1 MATSRSTSRAPRV
14 PPDEARQRLIDAT
27 IELLRTRDPMNVTV
41 RDITAAA
48 GLNMVHITRYFGSR
62 AELLFA
68 VSEEL
73 NERLI
78 ARARQEAADAP
89 IRILGLEEIDMR
101 LRVVMALRSEGFDMT
116 RFQDA
121 ERRIFAE
128 FAQFLVRVRGLA
140 PTVAE
145 IHAVKILLII
155 QAMNLMREANG
166 IPDDDIAKM
175 IALVFDEM
183 LHHEDAA
190 RRLGWI

>member
-1 MATSRSTSRAPRV
+1 MVVSRPTPRAPRV
-14 PPDEARQRLIDAT
+14 PPDEARQRLITAT
-27 IELLRTRDPMNVTV
+27 IELLRTRDPINVTV

-73 NERLI
+73 NHRLI
-78 ARARQEAADAP
+78 ARARQEVADAP
-89 IRILGLEEIDMR
+89 IRILDFEEINMR

-128 FAQFLVRVRGLA
+128 FAQFLERVRGLS
-140 PTVAE
+140 PSVAE
-145 IHAVKILLII
+145 IHSVKILLII

-166 IPDDDIAKM
+166 LSDDDIAKM
-175 IALVFDEM
+175 ISLVFDET
-183 LHHEDAA
+183 LHHEESA
-190 RRLGWI
+190 RRLGWL